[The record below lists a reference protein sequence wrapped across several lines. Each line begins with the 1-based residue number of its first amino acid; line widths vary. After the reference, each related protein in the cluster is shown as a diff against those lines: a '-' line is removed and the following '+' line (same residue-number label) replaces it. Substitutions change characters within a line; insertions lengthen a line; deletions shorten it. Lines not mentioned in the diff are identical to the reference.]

1 MGYRS
6 QVIIGI
12 PKEEKENLFKLKNG
26 DKRNVFEDL
35 FSLQLENSEEML
47 IYESNFELKW
57 EHYYTDVKLITDFLN
72 DLEEQDQ
79 KVFAV
84 AIGEDQVIHSE
95 IGAYYDY
102 VAITLSV
109 NYYE

>member
-6 QVIIGI
+6 QVIVGI

-35 FSLQLENSEEML
+35 FSLQLENSEGML

-57 EHYYTDVKLITDFLN
+57 YDQYTDVKLINDFLN

-95 IGAYYDY
+95 IGSYYDY
-102 VAITLSV
+102 VAISLSV